1 MKSVLMRKDAMK
13 RTSTTGL
20 LLLLMC
26 GSSAAQT
33 QTPSQNKSVPQTY
46 TTAEYNAYQ
55 AAAAEKDPARL
66 VILVDDFLSRYPESP
81 LLVYVYPLCS
91 AGYGQLKNY
100 PKVFE
105 CADKLVVQLGD
116 KADVAARYAALYTAA
131 TAYNKM
137 DSSDSVLAARARKM
151 ALTGVELLRSLR
163 RPDLLDERGFEEE
176 KKRAAIY
183 LQATAGRAA
192 IEMKDYRGA
201 TNAFRAVIALDAV
214 GIVTSR

>member
-1 MKSVLMRKDAMK
+1 MK

-26 GSSAAQT
+26 GPSAAQT
-33 QTPSQNKSVPQTY
+33 QTLPQGKSLPQTY

-55 AAAAEKDPARL
+55 AAAAERDPARL
-66 VILVDDFLSRYPESP
+66 VILVDDFVSRYPESS

-105 CADKLVVQLGD
+105 CADKLVQLGD
-116 KADVAARYAALYTAA
+116 KADVAARCAALYTAA
-131 TAYNKM
+131 TAYNNM

-163 RPDLLDERGFEEE
+163 RPDLLDERGFEAE
-176 KKRAAIY
+176 KRRTAIY

-192 IEMKDYRGA
+192 IEMKDYPGA